1 MMKTFLI
8 GFLGVIIGI
17 FVFLLLLYLLVRSI
31 MNRCGFRGKS
41 FRSLY
46 QDIKEAEAKERSRHK
61 QVSSMNGV
69 LLSVILKDFKDFDET
84 AFYQKTEETIR
95 TVLDGIEKKNDK
107 NLKDD
112 DYLLIREKIS
122 LQIQDLLENRIEKR
136 YDDIIFHK
144 HAIKSYK
151 NLKGMIKLEVSS
163 SLEYYYEEKRNGKV
177 IVPSNYKKQ
186 TRYTTTFVYVYDTKK
201 AGFDFQVLG
210 ITCPSCGG
218 PLSDL
223 KAKKCPYCQSGIHF
237 QVANLVKSWKVINLK
252 EDY

>member
-1 MMKTFLI
+1 MKAFLI
-8 GFLGVIIGI
+8 GFLGVIVGI
-17 FVFLLLLYLLVRSI
+17 FVFLSFLYLLVRSI
-31 MNRCGFRGKS
+31 MNRYGFRGKS

-46 QDIKEAEAKERSRHK
+46 QEIKEADAKEKTRHK
-61 QVSSMNGV
+61 QVSGMNSV
-69 LLSVILKDFKDFDET
+69 LLPVILRDFKDFDENV
-84 AFYQKTEETIR
+84 FYQKTEETIR
-95 TVLDGIEKKNDK
+95 TVLDRIEKRNDK
-107 NLKDD
+107 NFSDD
-112 DYLLIREKIS
+112 DYLLIQEKIA
-122 LQIQDLLENRIEKR
+122 LQIADLLESNVEKR

-151 NLKGMIKLEVSS
+151 NFKGMIKLEVSS
-163 SLEYYYEEKRNGKV
+163 SLEYYYEEKRNGKIV
-177 IVPSNYKKQ
+177 VPSTYKRQ

-237 QVANLVKSWKVINLK
+237 QVANLVKSWKVIDLK

>member
-1 MMKTFLI
+1 MKAFLI

-17 FVFLLLLYLLVRSI
+17 FVFLLFLYLVIRSI

-46 QDIKEAEAKERSRHK
+46 QEIKASESREKTRHK
-61 QVSSMNGV
+61 QVSGMNSV
-69 LLSVILKDFKDFDET
+69 LLPMILRDFKDFEEKE
-84 AFYQKTEETIR
+84 FYQKTEETIR
-95 TVLDGIEKKNDK
+95 TVLDGIEKRNDK
-107 NLKDD
+107 KLASDA
-112 DYLLIREKIS
+112 YLLIREKIA
-122 LQIQDLLENRIEKR
+122 LQITDLLESNCEKR

-151 NLKGMIKLEVSS
+151 NVKGMIKLEVSS
-163 SLEYYYEEKRNGKV
+163 SLEYYYEEKRNGKIV
-177 IVPSNYKKQ
+177 VPSKYKKQ

-223 KAKKCPYCQSGIHF
+223 KATSCPYCKSGIHL
-237 QVANLVKSWKVINLK
+237 QVASLVKCWKVIDLK

>member
-1 MMKTFLI
+1 VKAFLT
-8 GFLGVIIGI
+8 GFLGVITGI
-17 FVFLLLLYLLVRSI
+17 FVFLLLLYFLVRWI
-31 MNRCGFRGKS
+31 LNQHGFRGKS
-41 FRSLY
+41 FRNLY
-46 QDIKEAEAKERSRHK
+46 REIKNAEMKEKNRHK
-61 QVSSMNGV
+61 QVSGMSSV
-69 LLSVILKDFKDFDET
+69 LLPMILRDFKDFQEQE
-84 AFYQKTEETIR
+84 FYQKAEETIR
-95 TVLDGIEKKNDK
+95 AILDGIEKRDDQE
-107 NLKDD
+107 LSSD
-112 DYLLIREKIS
+112 DYLLIREKIA
-122 LQIQDLLENRIEKR
+122 LQIADLLENNVEKR

-163 SLEYYYEEKRNGKV
+163 SLEYYYEEKRKGKV
-177 IVPSNYKKQ
+177 IVSSRYKKQ

-223 KAKKCPYCQSGIHF
+223 KSKKCPYCQSGIHF
-237 QVANLVKSWKVINLK
+237 QVSSLVKCWKVIDLK